1 MSTFSTCTSI
11 NRPSSP
17 TDGDVLFE
25 TDTKN
30 VIVWDGSAWRGYQYD
45 QAAIS
50 PISNSFN
57 LLFDGNNDIVNVG
70 DLSSLL
76 SSTTNSFSWWFKYN
90 DINQDLQHMFGTDDN
105 ESGVT
110 LDPTKRGFLCLGRP
124 VSGETKIDFTYYGSS
139 TSYVS
144 GSFTHTPDT
153 NWHHIVVTFDASAN
167 TLNAYFDGV
176 NQNITPTVVGT
187 VSTFQRPSINYT
199 VGARKSSS
207 PNRFFKGRID
217 EVAFWDV
224 ELDSDNAIQLYNSLG
239 GEKPFDL
246 LSNAGDYNQSSNLQ
260 GWWRFE
266 EGSGPTTSDE
276 TTNSSDA
283 TISGATFVSN
293 TL

>member
-11 NRPSSP
+11 NRPASP

-25 TDTKN
+25 TDTNN

-50 PISNSFN
+50 PISNSYN
-57 LLFDGNNDIVNVG
+57 LEFDGNNDIVNVG
-70 DLSSLL
+70 DIKDLL

-90 DINQDLQHMFGTDDN
+90 DINQDLQHMFGADETTGA
-105 ESGVT
+105 S
-110 LDPTKRGFLCLGRP
+110 RGFLCIGRP
-124 VSGETKIDFTYYGSS
+124 TVVGGEKIDFTYYGTS
-139 TSYVS
+139 TTYVS

-153 NWHHIVVTFDASAN
+153 NWHHIAVTFDASAN
-167 TLNAYFDGV
+167 TLDAYFDGV
-176 NQNITPTVVGT
+176 NQNITPTVVGS
-187 VSTFQRPSINYT
+187 VSTFQRPSTNYT
-199 VGARKSSS
+199 VGARNSGS
-207 PNRFFKGRID
+207 PSRFFDGRID

-246 LSNAGDYNQSSNLQ
+246 SSNAGDYNQSSNLQ

-266 EGSGPTTSDE
+266 EGSGSTTSDE
-276 TTNSSDA
+276 TTNSSAA
-283 TISGATFVSN
+283 TISGAQFEPN
-293 TL
+293 DIP